1 MQFAYCAHFNAKQ
14 HSQKGERATTKQ
26 VEVEGRSGVF
36 YIDSEKECA
45 STVRPGVTADAASGA
60 GAQMP

>member
-26 VEVEGRSGVF
+26 VEVRGRSGVF
-36 YIDSEKECA
+36 S
-45 STVRPGVTADAASGA
+45 VTLKKNAHRLFALA
-60 GAQMP
+60 